1 MKLTKTE
8 LKNIIKES
16 VKDVLNETSRRQKA
30 QQAIK
35 GKNRRVLTMAI
46 LSAENPMGMKAD
58 KKYNNESND
67 ELLRHLTIGH
77 YKFFKTKGNYDGFEN
92 SIMIYNIDID
102 DALYLAYKYNQESLI
117 FVDMQKDDSVSYQFW
132 KGDDNNSK
140 LKLQHEKHEIIDV
153 TDADD
158 YYTQISKHFKFR
170 IPFFEQVE
178 QIHQELLLKE
188 NKYNVDRMIVESLD
202 SKRTGKSKY
211 VIRGELYGD
220 TKTSINETSRRQ
232 KAQQAITN
240 NAENIRTIAIFTSD
254 NPRFDDVIDNG
265 ETLGKEDNPARKNSL
280 LYQLKLGYYAYFCVK
295 GKYGSKEDSLIVYN
309 IPLQD
314 VEYLCKRYGQES
326 FIFISFKENTMKAT
340 YYEQQGKGVF
350 TPKSECDSFVNMADA
365 DDLYTQI
372 SRSFKFQFPFFDGK
386 HDVEFE
392 QQISKLNECHSRFDD
407 DELHNRL
414 TTILEAKSG
423 YNKWANR
430 GQVYGNNLY
439 GKQ

>member
-1 MKLTKTE
+1 M
-8 LKNIIKES
+8 IKES

-178 QIHQELLLKE
+178 QIPQELLLKE

-232 KAQQAITN
+232 RIN
-240 NAENIRTIAIFTSD
+240 FVCIF
-254 NPRFDDVIDNG
+254 
-265 ETLGKEDNPARKNSL
+265 L
-280 LYQLKLGYYAYFCVK
+280 
-295 GKYGSKEDSLIVYN
+295 
-309 IPLQD
+309 
-314 VEYLCKRYGQES
+314 
-326 FIFISFKENTMKAT
+326 
-340 YYEQQGKGVF
+340 
-350 TPKSECDSFVNMADA
+350 
-365 DDLYTQI
+365 
-372 SRSFKFQFPFFDGK
+372 
-386 HDVEFE
+386 
-392 QQISKLNECHSRFDD
+392 
-407 DELHNRL
+407 
-414 TTILEAKSG
+414 
-423 YNKWANR
+423 
-430 GQVYGNNLY
+430 
-439 GKQ
+439 